1 MLIMAYGMTH
11 EEGAVL
17 GLTSTVPE
25 KQMEGTAGG
34 KKCMVGN
41 NVLDGSPSIVWH
53 ISQRIISIVLRFW
66 RCIKL
71 LANRLYL
78 SSLEILDRH

>member
-1 MLIMAYGMTH
+1 MLVMAYGMAH

-17 GLTSTVPE
+17 GLTGTVPE

-41 NVLDGSPSIVWH
+41 SEINGSPSIVWH
-53 ISQRIISIVLRFW
+53 IPQRIISIVLRFW
-66 RCIKL
+66 LCIKL
-71 LANRLYL
+71 LAYRLYL
-78 SSLEILDRH
+78 SSLETLDRH